1 MNRNANLL
9 SDVRKAFKES
19 LEGTIYSEESDNLFW
34 LMTEEYT
41 SQKKTSLLSA
51 YEPRLS
57 GSVIQRLEQASYLL
71 RKGYPVQHITGKAHF
86 FGLDIKVNNN
96 VLIPR
101 PETEELVDW
110 IIKEQKGTKELSIL
124 DIGTGS
130 GCIAI
135 ALAKHLPGSEVR
147 GLDISQAALE
157 IAKINAV
164 QNKVDIGLIRAD
176 ILDEQLYRS
185 NDRYDIIVSNPPYIR
200 ESEKSRMRNN
210 VTDFEPPG
218 ALFVPDSDPFRYY
231 SAILNLSQIQLE
243 WGGAIYFEINE
254 HLSAGFESWLKDL
267 GYRDYEFRK
276 DMNGKYRMVRVR
288 I

>member
-1 MNRNANLL
+1 MRSTNLL

-19 LEGTIYSEESDNLFW
+19 LEGTMYGEESDNLFW
-34 LMTEEYT
+34 LLTEEYT
-41 SQKKTSLLSA
+41 SHKKTSLLSE

-57 GSVIQRLEQASYLL
+57 ESVIKMLEQAADLL

-86 FGLDIKVNNN
+86 FGLDLNVNNS

-101 PETEELVDW
+101 PETEELVEW
-110 IIKEQKGTKELSIL
+110 IIRENRDSKGLSIL

-157 IAKINAV
+157 IAGINAL
-164 QNKVDIGLIRAD
+164 QNKVDVELFRAD
-176 ILDEQLYRS
+176 IFDEDLYRS
-185 NDRYDIIVSNPPYIR
+185 PDRYDIIISNPPYVR
-200 ESEKSRMRNN
+200 ESEKSRMRKN

-218 ALFVPDSDPFRYY
+218 ALFVPDSEPFRYY
-231 SAILNLSQIQLE
+231 RAILNLSQIQLE
-243 WGGAIYFEINE
+243 WGGSLYVEINE
-254 HLSAGFESWLKDL
+254 HLSAEFESWLKDL
-267 GYRDYEFRK
+267 GYREYEFRK
-276 DMNGKYRMVRVR
+276 DFNGKVRMVKIR